1 MIDMFNLSN
10 PYLNNQIFTAATTQ
24 WQTWIKPDKA
34 KMVYIFCIGGGG
46 GGGGGRTSASNSGCG
61 GGGGASSGIVVAT
74 YQASLLPDILYLQV
88 GIGGTGGIANSV
100 GTAGTISS
108 ISYRPDTTAI
118 NLLLQSSA
126 TAPGGGGTGSS
137 TIPGTGG
144 TVATAWDFTTKI
156 NGSLGLVTSSA
167 GQAGASGTSSGGSV
181 INITPA
187 FSVTGGGGGGSNTA
201 GAGGFNGGSITGT
214 GFLNTISSGVI
225 NATDTSIHGNNGY
238 STLVINNLPDFFTGG
253 AGGGPGTTVGRA
265 GGKGGNGAYGSGGGG
280 GASAYSGT
288 GGTGGNGG
296 DGLIIIACS

>member
-1 MIDMFNLSN
+1 MFNL
-10 PYLNNQIFTAATTQ
+10 TTQ
-24 WQTWIKPDKA
+24 TNSQVFYSNNITWQTWNKPNNA
-34 KMVYIFCIGGGG
+34 KMIYIFMLGGGG

-74 YQASLLPDILYLQV
+74 YQACLLPDTLYLQV
-88 GIGGTGGIANSV
+88 GEGGDGGAANTV

-137 TIPGTGG
+137 SIPGTGG

-167 GQAGASGTSSGGSV
+167 GQVGATGTGGGGTIV
-181 INITPA
+181 NITPT
-187 FSVTGGGGGGSNTA
+187 FIVTGGAGGGSNTA
-201 GAGGFNGGSITGT
+201 GAGGFNGGSITGS

-238 STLVINNLPDFFTGG
+238 STLNLNNLPEFFTGG
-253 AGGGPGTTVGRA
+253 AGGGPGTTTGRV
-265 GGKGGNGAYGSGGGG
+265 GGKGGNGGYGSGGGG

-296 DGLIIIACS
+296 DGLIIIAYS